1 MQAELLSGCLVWN
14 AAMQDWIHDP
24 IARMCSNFVQ
34 CVVNEKRI
42 RWVAAPEKLQSAH
55 EHTQN
60 VEIQERRHTSDH
72 QAGRG
77 MGRTAVRR
85 WLSITAIEMI
95 DLKVQCASPI

>member
-1 MQAELLSGCLVWN
+1 MEMQAELLGGICLVWN
-14 AAMQDWIHDP
+14 TAMQDWIHDP

-34 CVVNEKRI
+34 RVVNEKRI

-55 EHTQN
+55 DHTQN

-77 MGRTAVRR
+77 MQGTANVPRATNH
-85 WLSITAIEMI
+85 LE
-95 DLKVQCASPI
+95 VQTPK